1 MDAGIWGFIGVVIGS
16 GVSIVTAVMVARNT
30 SSERL
35 KEFQR
40 DNLIQLQ
47 DRVSKYTVLAI
58 KYRTESRREK
68 PFTEAYF
75 EEFML
80 SNQNLNI
87 LVQRIADESLRKT
100 VEGVIYAVT
109 QALDSTATDS
119 EEDVMKLIV
128 KESNK
133 AWEEIGIVL
142 RSNY

>member
-80 SNQNLNI
+80 SNQNLMI
-87 LVQRIADESLRKT
+87 LVERIADESLRKT

-133 AWEEIGIVL
+133 AWEEIGVVL